1 MPSAD
6 VRKRGHR
13 APWIFLSKIQTLNTP
28 QGRKEAPLASNKAGT
43 LKGDY
48 RTLWSW
54 LECVVK
60 RYPHLPPTPVAMLV
74 EIGMTGR
81 NPAYTEILDQLLES
95 DPAEYKAVI
104 RANPWLTHGWV
115 PLEVQMD
122 ALKTVMPYLMPRLE
136 SMASTG
142 EEEEDDSSDF
152 GGDFWAKVNADSI
165 MRGGVE
171 RILAELPPLRDKIPG
186 Q

>member
-1 MPSAD
+1 
-6 VRKRGHR
+6 
-13 APWIFLSKIQTLNTP
+13 
-28 QGRKEAPLASNKAGT
+28 LASNKAGK

-81 NPAYTEILDQLLES
+81 NQAYREILDQVLES

-122 ALKTVMPYLMPRLE
+122 ALKTVMPYLMPRLM

-142 EEEEDDSSDF
+142 EEEEDDSWDV
-152 GGDFWAKVNADSI
+152 DWAKAGAEDPI
-165 MRGGVE
+165 LRKHVE
-171 RILAELPPLRDKIPG
+171 DAIIRYGRQRKIPE

>member
-1 MPSAD
+1 
-6 VRKRGHR
+6 
-13 APWIFLSKIQTLNTP
+13 
-28 QGRKEAPLASNKAGT
+28 LASNKAGK

-81 NPAYTEILDQLLES
+81 NPAYREILDQVLES
-95 DPAEYKAVI
+95 DPAEYKAII

-142 EEEEDDSSDF
+142 EEEDDDS
-152 GGDFWAKVNADSI
+152 GLPTDFWAKAGAEDPI
-165 MRGGVE
+165 LRGKIE
-171 RILAELPPLRDKIPG
+171 RLIENLPLRPR
-186 Q
+186 